1 MLERSKLAGPW
12 ESIPPNLRVP
22 TLAIALTIAI
32 YLLIDYTPLLN
43 PVPDIWKNQIVNAM
57 TLGGLYALIA
67 IGYTMVYGV
76 LQMINFAHGEIF
88 MLGAFAGLW
97 VFNQSTKPDGLAADI
112 GMETIADDASALVIL
127 IAMICAMG
135 FSGLSALALERIA
148 YRPLRR
154 APRLVP
160 LISAIGASFFL
171 SQLVNVILRGRP
183 QSYPGIFP
191 QGGVEIAG
199 INVTYVRIFLILMSF
214 AFMLALYYFVRNTK
228 TGKSIRAVAEDKDV
242 AALMGI
248 NVDRTIQITFFL
260 GAILAGAAG
269 VMYILFIPTLTGTM
283 GFLPG
288 LKAFTAAVLGGIGN
302 IPGAMAGGYFIAFA
316 EVLGVQAG
324 VEIGEAA
331 GHPEWGTEV
340 SGYKDA
346 IAFSLLVLVLIFK
359 PYGIFGE
366 EVGKKRA

>member
-1 MLERSKLAGPW
+1 MVQDLLASRLNFIPERIRAPL
-12 ESIPPNLRVP
+12 LV
-22 TLAIALTIAI
+22 IASLVVTYI
-32 YLLIDYTPLLN
+32 LVDYTPLLE
-43 PVPDIWKNQIVNAM
+43 PIPDIWKVQIVNAM

-97 VFNQSTKPDGLAADI
+97 VFDQTTDLHDS
-112 GMETIADDASALVIL
+112 ASALVIL
-127 IAMICAMG
+127 MAMIAAMA
-135 FSGLSALALERIA
+135 FSGGSALALERLA

-160 LISAIGASFFL
+160 LISAIGASIFI
-171 SQLVNVILRGRP
+171 SQLVTVILRGRP
-183 QSYPGIFP
+183 QSVPRVFP
-191 QGGVEIAG
+191 EGSVEIAG
-199 INVTYVRIFLILMSF
+199 IDVNYIRIFLIVMSF
-214 AFMLALYYFVRNTK
+214 VFMFALFSFIRLTK

-248 NVDRTIQITFFL
+248 NVDRTIQITFLL
-260 GAILAGAAG
+260 GAVLAGAAG
-269 VMYILFIPTLTGTM
+269 VMYSLFIPTLTGNM
-283 GFLPG
+283 GFIPG

-302 IPGAMAGGYFIAFA
+302 IPGAMVGGYFLAFA
-316 EVLGVQAG
+316 ETLGVQLAF
-324 VEIGEAA
+324 EIDSDF
-331 GHPEWGTEV
+331 GTEA

-346 IAFSLLVLVLIFK
+346 IAFGLLVIVLIFR
-359 PYGIFGE
+359 PNGIFGE

>member
-1 MLERSKLAGPW
+1 MVRDQLASRLGIIPER
-12 ESIPPNLRVP
+12 LRAP
-22 TLAIALTIAI
+22 
-32 YLLIDYTPLLN
+32 LLIVSSLVVLYVLVDYTPLLD
-43 PVPDIWKNQIVNAM
+43 PIPDIWKVQIVNAM

-97 VFNQSTKPDGLAADI
+97 VFN
-112 GMETIADDASALVIL
+112 ETSDLHDSASALVIL
-127 IAMICAMG
+127 MAMIAAMG
-135 FSGLSALALERIA
+135 MSGGSALILERLA

-171 SQLVNVILRGRP
+171 SQLVTVILRGRP
-183 QSYPGIFP
+183 QPVPRIFP
-191 QGGVEIAG
+191 DGGIEIAG
-199 INVTYVRIFLILMSF
+199 INVNYIRIFLIVMSF
-214 AFMLALYYFVRNTK
+214 VFMFALFYFIRLTK

-248 NVDRTIQITFFL
+248 NVDRTIQITFLL

-269 VMYILFIPTLTGTM
+269 VMYSLYIPTLTGTM
-283 GFLPG
+283 GFIPG
-288 LKAFTAAVLGGIGN
+288 LKAFTAAVVGGIGN
-302 IPGAMAGGYFIAFA
+302 IPGAMAGGYFLAFA
-316 EVLGVQAG
+316 ETLGVQLAF
-324 VEIGEAA
+324 EIDSDF
-331 GHPEWGTEV
+331 GTEA

-346 IAFSLLVLVLIFK
+346 IAFALLVVVLIFR

>member
-1 MLERSKLAGPW
+1 VVEAVLARFRA
-12 ESIPPNLRVP
+12 IPENLKTP
-22 TLAIALTIAI
+22 LYIIGTFILA
-32 YLLIDYTPLLN
+32 YLLIEYTPLID
-43 PVPDIWKNQIVNAM
+43 PIPPIWQQQIVNALS
-57 TLGGLYALIA
+57 LGGLYALIA

-97 VFNQSTKPDGLAADI
+97 VFNQTTDLHDNAA
-112 GMETIADDASALVIL
+112 GLVIL
-127 IAMICAMG
+127 MAMIAAMAW
-135 FSGLSALALERIA
+135 SGICALALERIA

-171 SQLVNVILRGRP
+171 AQLVNVILRGRP
-183 QSYPGIFP
+183 QPVPRVFP
-191 QGGVEIAG
+191 EGSIQIGDAEVDYI
-199 INVTYVRIFLILMSF
+199 RLFLIVMSF
-214 AFMLALYYFVRNTK
+214 VFMLALFYFIRLTR
-228 TGKSIRAVAEDKDV
+228 TGKSIRAIAEDKDV

-248 NVDRTIQITFFL
+248 NVDRTIQITFLL

-269 VMYILFIPTLTGTM
+269 VLYSLFIPTLTGTM
-283 GFLPG
+283 GFIPG
-288 LKAFTAAVLGGIGN
+288 LKAFTAAVVGGIGN
-302 IPGAMAGGYFIAFA
+302 IPGAMVGGYFLAFA
-316 EVLGVQAG
+316 ETLGVQAAF
-324 VEIGEAA
+324 EIDPELGAEA
-331 GHPEWGTEV
+331 

-346 IAFSLLVLVLIFK
+346 IAFTLLVLVLIFR

>member
-1 MLERSKLAGPW
+1 VVPDQLASRLNFVPD
-12 ESIPPNLRVP
+12 RVRAP
-22 TLAIALTIAI
+22 
-32 YLLIDYTPLLN
+32 LLILGILFITFLLVDYTPLLD
-43 PVPDIWKNQIVNAM
+43 PIPDIWKVQIVNAM

-97 VFNQSTKPDGLAADI
+97 VFNQTTDLHGS
-112 GMETIADDASALVIL
+112 ASALVIL
-127 IAMICAMG
+127 MAMIAAMF
-135 FSGLSALALERIA
+135 FSGGSALALERIA
-148 YRPLRR
+148 YKPLRR

-160 LISAIGASFFL
+160 LISAIGASFFI
-171 SQLVNVILRGRP
+171 SQLVTVILRGRP
-183 QSYPGIFP
+183 QSVPRIFP
-191 QGGVEIAG
+191 EGSIEIAG
-199 INVTYVRIFLILMSF
+199 IDVSYIRIFLIVMSF
-214 AFMLALYYFVRNTK
+214 AFMLALFYFIRLTK

-248 NVDRTIQITFFL
+248 NVDRTIQITFL
-260 GAILAGAAG
+260 IGAVLAGAAG
-269 VMYILFIPTLTGTM
+269 VMYSLYIPTLTGTM
-283 GFLPG
+283 GFIPG

-302 IPGAMAGGYFIAFA
+302 IPGAMLGGYFLAFA
-316 EVLGVQAG
+316 ETLGVQLAF
-324 VEIGEAA
+324 EISPEFGAEA
-331 GHPEWGTEV
+331 

-346 IAFSLLVLVLIFK
+346 IAFAMLIIVLIFR